1 VRIDSRIGHRKGR
14 HSRLVSRSGSP
25 RRVAP
30 TSHGVNPS
38 GNPEKVGQV
47 RNDKRHGTSVAVYRI
62 LFLFFLLLGPSL
74 ANAEGPALKKA
85 TFIPQWTP
93 QAQFA
98 GYYVAYEKGFYKKNG
113 IDLTLLQG
121 GPNHVASAF
130 LVEGKVDFATMWL
143 SNGIRMRASGDEIV
157 NIAQIIQRSA
167 LLLVSKRSSN
177 IRTPQDMNGKK
188 VGLWGGDFQ
197 IQPKAFFK
205 KYNLRV
211 KVIPQSFSVNLFLRG
226 GVDVAS
232 AMWHNEYH
240 TILNA
245 GLDPEELSTFFFH
258 EHGLNFPEDGLYTL
272 KKTLRKDP
280 DLSRAFVRASLEGWV
295 YAFSHPQ
302 ESLDIVVKFMA
313 QDRVPV
319 NRTHQMWMLKRMKDL
334 ILPPDQSNSF
344 GILQP
349 SDYQRVAQELKES
362 GLIKKVPEYRSFF
375 FRCDDRAEK

>member
-1 VRIDSRIGHRKGR
+1 MIK
-14 HSRLVSRSGSP
+14 
-25 RRVAP
+25 
-30 TSHGVNPS
+30 
-38 GNPEKVGQV
+38 
-47 RNDKRHGTSVAVYRI
+47 I
-62 LFLFFLLLGPSL
+62 LFVLFFLLSVEVFPVG
-74 ANAEGPALKKA
+74 AAETTLKKA
-85 TFIPQWTP
+85 SFMPQWTP

-121 GPNHVASAF
+121 GPDRIASVF
-130 LVEGKVDFATMWL
+130 LVKGKVDFATMWL

-167 LLLVSKRSSN
+167 LLLVAKKSSH

-188 VGLWGGDFQ
+188 VSLWRGDFQ

-211 KVIPQSFSVNLFLRG
+211 KMIPQSFSVNLFLRG

-232 AMWHNEYH
+232 AMWYNEYH

-245 GLDPEELSTFFFH
+245 GFDPEELTAFFFH
-258 EHGLNFPEDGLYTL
+258 EHGLNFPEDGLYAL
-272 KKTLRKDP
+272 NKTFRKDP
-280 DLSRAFVRASLEGWV
+280 ELSRAFVRASLEGWV

-302 ESLDIVVKFMA
+302 ESLDIISNFMRQA
-313 QDRVPV
+313 RVPI

-334 ILPPDQSNSF
+334 IFPPDQSHSF

-349 SDYQRVAQELKES
+349 SDYQRVARELKEG
-362 GLIKKVPEYRSFF
+362 GLIKTIPDYSSFF
-375 FRCDDRAEK
+375 IRCDDRAEK

>member
-1 VRIDSRIGHRKGR
+1 
-14 HSRLVSRSGSP
+14 
-25 RRVAP
+25 
-30 TSHGVNPS
+30 
-38 GNPEKVGQV
+38 
-47 RNDKRHGTSVAVYRI
+47 VYRI
-62 LFLFFLLLGPSL
+62 LFFLFLLGPSL
-74 ANAEGPALKKA
+74 ANAESPSLKKA
-85 TFIPQWTP
+85 TFIPQWAP

-98 GYYVAYEKGFYKKNG
+98 GYYVAYGKGFYKNNG

-121 GPNHVASAF
+121 GPGRITSDF
-130 LVEGKVDFATMWL
+130 LVKGKVDFATMWL

-167 LLLVSKRSSN
+167 LLLVAKRSSN
-177 IRTPQDMNGKK
+177 IRTPQDMNGRK
-188 VGLWGGDFQ
+188 VSLWGGDFQ
-197 IQPKAFFK
+197 VQPKAFFK

-232 AMWHNEYH
+232 AMWYNEYH

-245 GLDPEELSTFFFH
+245 GLDPEELTPFFFY
-258 EHGLNFPEDGLYTL
+258 EYGLNFPEDGLYTL

-302 ESLDIVVKFMA
+302 ESLDIVIKFMGQA
-313 QDRVPV
+313 KAPV
-319 NRTHQMWMLKRMKDL
+319 NRTHQMWMLRSMKDL
-334 ILPPDQSNSF
+334 ILPPDQSDSF

-362 GLIKKVPEYRSFF
+362 GFIKRIPDFRSFF
-375 FRCDDRAEK
+375 FRCNDHVEK

>member
-1 VRIDSRIGHRKGR
+1 MI
-14 HSRLVSRSGSP
+14 
-25 RRVAP
+25 
-30 TSHGVNPS
+30 
-38 GNPEKVGQV
+38 
-47 RNDKRHGTSVAVYRI
+47 RI
-62 LFLFFLLLGPSL
+62 LLVLFFLLSVEVSPTG
-74 ANAEGPALKKA
+74 ATETTLKKA
-85 TFIPQWTP
+85 SFIPQWTP

-98 GYYVAYEKGFYKKNG
+98 GYYVAYAKGFYKKNG
-113 IDLTLLQG
+113 VDLTLLQG
-121 GPNHVASAF
+121 GPDRIASAF
-130 LVEGKVDFATMWL
+130 LVKGKADFATMWL

-167 LLLVSKRSSN
+167 LILVAKRSSN
-177 IRTPQDMNGKK
+177 IRAPQDMNGKK
-188 VGLWGGDFQ
+188 VSLWGGDFQ

-205 KYNLRV
+205 KYSLQV

-232 AMWHNEYH
+232 AMWYNEYH

-245 GLDPEELSTFFFH
+245 GLDPEELTTFLFH
-258 EHGLNFPEDGLYTL
+258 EHGLNFPEDGIYTL

-295 YAFSHPQ
+295 YAFSQPQ
-302 ESLDIVVKFMA
+302 ESLNIISNFMSQA
-313 QDRVPV
+313 RVPI

-334 ILPPDQSNSF
+334 ILPADQSNSF

-362 GLIKKVPEYRSFF
+362 GLIKTIPDYRSFF
-375 FRCDDRAEK
+375 LRCDERAEK

>member
-1 VRIDSRIGHRKGR
+1 MIK
-14 HSRLVSRSGSP
+14 
-25 RRVAP
+25 
-30 TSHGVNPS
+30 
-38 GNPEKVGQV
+38 
-47 RNDKRHGTSVAVYRI
+47 I
-62 LFLFFLLLGPSL
+62 LFVLFFLLSV
-74 ANAEGPALKKA
+74 EVFPAGATETTLRKA
-85 TFIPQWTP
+85 SFIPQWTP

-121 GPNHVASAF
+121 GPDRIASVF
-130 LVEGKVDFATMWL
+130 LVKGKVDFSTMWL
-143 SNGIRMRASGDEIV
+143 SNGIRMRANGDGII

-167 LLLVSKRSSN
+167 LLLVAKKSSN

-188 VGLWGGDFQ
+188 VSLWGGDFQ

-232 AMWHNEYH
+232 AMLYNEYH

-245 GLDPEELSTFFFH
+245 GLDPEELTTFFFH
-258 EHGLNFPEDGLYTL
+258 EYGLNFPEDGLYTL
-272 KKTLRKDP
+272 NKTFRKDP

-302 ESLDIVVKFMA
+302 ESLNIISNFMRQA
-313 QDRVPV
+313 RVPI
-319 NRTHQMWMLKRMKDL
+319 NQTHQMWMLKRMKDL
-334 ILPPDQSNSF
+334 ILPPDQSHSF

-349 SDYQRVAQELKES
+349 SDYQRVARELKEG
-362 GLIKKVPEYRSFF
+362 GLIKTIPDYSSFF
-375 FRCDDRAEK
+375 IRCDDRAEK